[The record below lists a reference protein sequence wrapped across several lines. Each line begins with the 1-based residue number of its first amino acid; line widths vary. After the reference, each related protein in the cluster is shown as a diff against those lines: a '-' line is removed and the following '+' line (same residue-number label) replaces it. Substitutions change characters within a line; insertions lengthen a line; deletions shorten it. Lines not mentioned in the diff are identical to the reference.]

1 MVCVCLCVRADSDTN
16 TFYFANGDTTK
27 PIIRNEW
34 AFGYVQPAL
43 DPVQVRRRRPST
55 AARRCITGVFARAC
69 VCWQSLINASL
80 TSAGGV
86 LTASA

>member
-1 MVCVCLCVRADSDTN
+1 MSVCARADSDTN

-43 DPVQVRRRRPST
+43 DPVQVRRRPPP
-55 AARRCITGVFARAC
+55 AAASLVCLRTLAC